1 MNSKELEGR
10 LKSLA
15 YRIVNLCDALPEN
28 KISKVVEAQ
37 LLRSSFSSA
46 ANYRAACKAVSK
58 RLL

>member
-37 LLRSSFSSA
+37 LL
-46 ANYRAACKAVSK
+46 
-58 RLL
+58 